1 MDGIDNLSIELS
13 ASAAGAVSNIS
24 RLQAALGKTG
34 GSAKSAASGMK
45 TMESDTRKAGE
56 SAQRTAESFN
66 EIGNAANKIKN
77 ATSAFAGFREKLA
90 KSSISVSDF
99 GKAMTRIP
107 FGAIKGALIDLPKHF
122 GGKLVSSVVDATKQM
137 GQFFGSIKRI
147 ALYRAIRS
155 ALKAITQGFNEGMK
169 NLYNWS
175 NAVGDRF
182 AASMDR
188 IASSTTYMKNSMAA
202 MAAPL
207 VNAIVPAI
215 DFIIDKFVAL
225 MNIINQ
231 LFALLGGQATYTA
244 AKRAAT
250 SWGGAGKAAGGA
262 AKELKKTVLAFD
274 EINKLNDNSS
284 GGGGG
289 GGGSGGGFGNA
300 FETRQISSM
309 LTEMFNNSDFTALG
323 KMLAQKINNGLASI
337 DWNSVKKKASN
348 IVSSITTF
356 INGFIRQID
365 PKIFGR
371 SLAEAINTG
380 ATMIDQFWS
389 TIDWLTAGIRL
400 RAAIL
405 SFFRKIDVETLASAL
420 TGKFASLVTLISNA
434 LPSDPK
440 EWRVITSKIT
450 GLINSCILKISQVEI
465 GTLIGKVIYGS
476 MKMITSLA
484 EAGTLTNIATAIKK
498 AIEDALGEISKED
511 VEAMVKAVLKDVLE
525 AVKVLFSIQ
534 IDFGGV
540 TINPL
545 ALMMFT
551 GVTAALIK
559 NAVKNVFGSA
569 TMSGLGKSIAFSAGI
584 ALAIT
589 AAVSLVD
596 VIKDIKENGLT
607 EENFWKLFDSV
618 FLEAIPS
625 LVLIGKG
632 LYGTKIGLKLGLGS
646 VAMDT
651 AGGGGLSGLAG
662 LVGFK
667 ASFISMLQK
676 FFSTALGGIFGS
688 FAIVAGVPTL
698 ILRLNAKFQFI
709 PDEIDAEYS
718 KRTYTP
724 DKSDPAS
731 IYNDPLMGGG
741 TTQPAYMSG
750 FDGDPYMIADTAATV
765 ANTKAITEQTKY
777 LKNPTSVR
785 NPSINFNQGW
795 HGVQP
800 NYDFREMFGD
810 DNPVVN
816 ALVNFIPQGTG
827 GSRFL
832 NNPLGALI
840 QMFKPGTDTQT
851 RVELVKKIAGQTP
864 ATLFNTGSVLSV
876 FAKLLKKDGSKT
888 PATLFGTMLTL
899 FALLTGAAS
908 GSKTP
913 ATIYGTIASFFAKLT
928 GKDKN
933 SKTAPDI
940 YGTFTNF
947 VSILTGRKP
956 GSNTIQSLYGTN
968 LVVTAELKK
977 KKNNTIT
984 WTAYNDNKNNVMLKA
999 AGGVYSNGIWSSIPQ
1014 YASGTL
1020 NAHGSLFLAGE
1031 NGPEI
1036 VGHVGGRTEILNKS
1050 QLASVMYNAVH
1061 NAMSGVTLDANFYN
1075 ADGEMNGAGMAEL
1088 MEYFRADG
1096 EAMRQQNEL
1105 LRQQNELLR
1114 EINDKDL
1121 TVDIST
1127 ADINRAQTRMNRRAG
1142 TTIVPIG
1149 T

>member
-34 GSAKSAASGMK
+34 SSAKSAASGMK
-45 TMESDTRKAGE
+45 AMESDTRKAGE

-90 KSSISVSDF
+90 RSSISVSDF

-107 FGAIKGALIDLPKHF
+107 FGAIKGALIDLPRHF
-122 GGKLVSSVVDATKQM
+122 GGKLVSSVVDATKRM
-137 GQFFGSIKRI
+137 GQFFNSIKRI

-169 NLYNWS
+169 NLYAWS

-231 LFALLGGQATYTA
+231 LFALLGGQKTYTA

-262 AKELKKTVLAFD
+262 AKELKKTILAFD

-289 GGGSGGGFGNA
+289 GGGGGSGAMGA
-300 FETRQISSM
+300 FETRQISTM

-323 KMLAQKINNGLASI
+323 KMLAQKINDGLGSI

-389 TIDWLTAGIRL
+389 TIDWLTAGIKL

-476 MKMITSLA
+476 MKLITSLA

-498 AIEDALGEISKED
+498 AIEDALKEISKED

-525 AVKVLFSIQ
+525 AVKVLFSIKLELGGVSISALSVLGFVAAAGTILKNSIGKLFGATSITGVGSSLAIAAGVTLAIQ
-534 IDFGGV
+534 AIVKLIEIKDKIVNGEGVDWTDVIDFV
-540 TINPL
+540 KS
-545 ALMMFT
+545 AAMST
-551 GVTAALIK
+551 GLFMVA
-559 NAVKNVFGSA
+559 
-569 TMSGLGKSIAFSAGI
+569 SGHPAG
-584 ALAIT
+584 L
-589 AAVSLVD
+589 LV
-596 VIKDIKENGLT
+596 
-607 EENFWKLFDSV
+607 
-618 FLEAIPS
+618 
-625 LVLIGKG
+625 
-632 LYGTKIGLKLGLGS
+632 LGLGLTIQPI
-646 VAMDT
+646 VTEIADVVEDIKKNGFT
-651 AGGGGLSGLAG
+651 AKSILKIFNSAARSAGVTGVGMGIDWQTHWSLELAG
-662 LVGFK
+662 QNI
-667 ASFISMLQK
+667 AQ
-676 FFSTALGGIFGS
+676 
-688 FAIVAGVPTL
+688 L
-698 ILRLNAKFQFI
+698 ILYTKKI
-709 PDEIDAEYS
+709 AE
-718 KRTYTP
+718 
-724 DKSDPAS
+724 
-731 IYNDPLMGGG
+731 
-741 TTQPAYMSG
+741 
-750 FDGDPYMIADTAATV
+750 
-765 ANTKAITEQTKY
+765 NTKP
-777 LKNPTSVR
+777 LKKPTSVE
-785 NPSINFNQGW
+785 NPHINFNMGW
-795 HGVQP
+795 HQVQP
-800 NYDFREMFGD
+800 DYDFREMFGE

-851 RVELVKKIAGQTP
+851 RVELVKKIAKQTP
-864 ATLFNTGSVLSV
+864 ATLFNTGAVLNV
-876 FAKLLKKDGSKT
+876 FAILFKKDKKQTPGTIFGTVLTLAALLSGMAKGSKT
-888 PATLFGTMLTL
+888 A
-899 FALLTGAAS
+899 
-908 GSKTP
+908 
-913 ATIYGTIASFFAKLT
+913 ATIYGTVASFLSRLT
-928 GKDKN
+928 GKDKK

-940 YGTFTNF
+940 YGTVTNF
-947 VSILTGRKP
+947 VSLLTGRKP

-977 KKNNTIT
+977 KKGNTIS
-984 WTAYNDNKNNVMLKA
+984 WTAYNVGKNNVELKA

-1031 NGPEI
+1031 AGPEV

-1050 QLASVMYNAVH
+1050 QLASVMYTAVH
-1061 NAMSGVTLDANFYN
+1061 NAMNGVTLDANFYN

-1121 TVDIST
+1121 SVDIST

-1142 TTIVPIG
+1142 TTIVPVG